1 MEIGSDGLRRRNG
14 SDTGDVP
21 TPADDGYW
29 EALLDQGEVVSSDA
43 PPPWID
49 TDRRND
55 YFPTRPNG
63 HEGWNEEGEWQRAVD
78 LLDREASCHLPV
90 CGHNRGGLLVEFG
103 CLVGFVPSSHLVG
116 FPAYSDPLEREAALV
131 SRLGQQLKLQVIE
144 IDRLRNRL
152 ILSERIA
159 CEEERSHDLFARL
172 RVGEV
177 ISGRISN
184 LRRFGAFVDLGGY
197 EGLIHI
203 SELSWGR
210 VNYPGDI
217 VQPGDVVQV
226 LVLDVNPDERKIQ
239 LSLKQLQTDP
249 WRDVGQHY
257 QVGQIVQGVITN
269 VVSFGAFVRL
279 EEGIEGLIHIS
290 ELAEGT
296 FLHPRNVV
304 REGQRI
310 EAKVLGIDADN
321 RRIAL
326 SLRQMRAM
334 RQESPTVHHHTSGT
348 GEITLV

>member
-1 MEIGSDGLRRRNG
+1 MEIGSDSLRRHNG
-14 SDTGDVP
+14 SETGYVP
-21 TPADDGYW
+21 TPVDDGYW
-29 EALLDQGEVVSSDA
+29 EALLEQGEVVSAEA
-43 PPPWID
+43 PPPWIGLE
-49 TDRRND
+49 RRSETTH
-55 YFPTRPNG
+55 FKGNG
-63 HEGWNEEGEWQRAVD
+63 HEEWDEEREWRRAIE
-78 LLDREASCHLPV
+78 LLEREDSCTLAV
-90 CGHNRGGLLVEFG
+90 NGYNRGGLLVEFG
-103 CLVGFVPSSHLVG
+103 CLTGFVPSSHLVG

-131 SRLGQQLKLQVIE
+131 ARLGHHLKLQVIE

-159 CEEERSHDLFARL
+159 CEEERSQDLFARL
-172 RVGEV
+172 RVGE
-177 ISGRISN
+177 ITAGRISN

-226 LVLDVNPDERKIQ
+226 LVLDVNPEERKIQ
-239 LSLKQLQTDP
+239 LSLKQLQADP
-249 WRDVGQHY
+249 WQDVARHY
-257 QVGQIVQGVITN
+257 QVGQFVQGTITN

-310 EAKVLGIDADN
+310 DAKVLGIDAEN

-326 SLRQMRAM
+326 SLRQNRTLRPATPMTPSFAGGNGDA
-334 RQESPTVHHHTSGT
+334 SP
-348 GEITLV
+348 L

>member
-1 MEIGSDGLRRRNG
+1 MEIGSDGLRKRDG
-14 SDTGDVP
+14 SDPGGVP
-21 TPADDGYW
+21 TLVDDGYW
-29 EALLDQGEVVSSDA
+29 EALLDQGEVVSAEA

-49 TDRRND
+49 TERRSEH
-55 YFPTRPNG
+55 YHSRGNG
-63 HEGWNEEGEWQRAVD
+63 HENWNEEGEWQRAIAM
-78 LLDREASCHLPV
+78 LDQEESCCLAV
-90 CGHNRGGLLVEFG
+90 TGHNRGGLLVEFG
-103 CLVGFVPSSHLVG
+103 CLTGFVPSSHLVG
-116 FPAYSDPLEREAALV
+116 FPAYSDPLEREAALL
-131 SRLGQQLKLQVIE
+131 SRFGQQLKLQVIE

-159 CEEERSHDLFARL
+159 CEEERSQDLFARL

-177 ISGRISN
+177 VAGRISN

-226 LVLDVNPDERKIQ
+226 LVLDVNPEERKIQ
-239 LSLKQLQTDP
+239 LSLKQLQADP
-249 WRDVGQHY
+249 WREVAQHY
-257 QVGQIVQGVITN
+257 QIGQLVQGTITN

-279 EEGIEGLIHIS
+279 EEGVEGLIHIS

-310 EAKVLGIDADN
+310 DAKVLGIDAEN

-326 SLRQMRAM
+326 SM
-334 RQESPTVHHHTSGT
+334 RQTRSMRQAAPAVSHYATVDSEVTP
-348 GEITLV
+348 L

>member
-1 MEIGSDGLRRRNG
+1 MEIGSDGVRRHNG
-14 SDTGDVP
+14 VDIGEI
-21 TPADDGYW
+21 PALVDDGYW
-29 EALLDQGEVVSSDA
+29 EALLDQGEVVSAEA

-49 TDRRND
+49 IERRGD
-55 YFPTRPNG
+55 FGHSRGNG
-63 HEGWNEEGEWQRAVD
+63 QEGWDEEREWQRA
-78 LLDREASCHLPV
+78 LEMLDAEETCCLAV
-90 CGHNRGGLLVEFG
+90 VGHNRGGLLVEFG
-103 CLVGFVPSSHLVG
+103 GLTGFVPSSHLVS
-116 FPAYSDPLEREAALV
+116 FPSYSDPMEREEALLT
-131 SRLGQQLKLQVIE
+131 RLGQQLKLQVIE

-159 CEEERSHDLFARL
+159 CEEERSQDLFARL

-177 ISGRISN
+177 VTGRVSN

-197 EGLIHI
+197 EGLVHI

-217 VQPGDVVQV
+217 VQPGVVVQV
-226 LVLDVNPDERKIQ
+226 LVLDVNREERKIQ
-239 LSLKQLQTDP
+239 LSLKQLQADP
-249 WRDVGQHY
+249 WREVAQHY
-257 QVGQIVQGVITN
+257 QVGQLVQGIITN

-279 EEGIEGLIHIS
+279 EEGVEGLVHIS

-310 EAKVLGIDADN
+310 DAKVLGIDAEN

-326 SLRQMRAM
+326 SLRQMRAV
-334 RQESPTVHHHTSGT
+334 RQAAPTTSYYAEVDGGVSP
-348 GEITLV
+348 L